1 MYADKINPAP
11 PAPSSPRKPQI
22 TLRALAILA
31 LASGAGATSLR
42 ALSAP
47 AEKPNSP
54 AKADVMKSAAAKP
67 LTKDEKIVHVLNR
80 LGFGPRPGDVQ
91 KVKAMGLQAY
101 INQQLSP
108 ETINDSAV
116 DQQLAAYTQLSLSDE
131 QLMGLYQARQQAF
144 AASRKLRKAIIGENT
159 QKNAAANPIMTPGA
173 NPAMTPGAA
182 AGVTVDAAGGAN
194 PIMTDTTGA
203 DAPDKKGKGKKSI
216 LAQADPQERQEA
228 QAARRALAQASL
240 PVALAQKQF
249 VDAKALRAIESE
261 RQLQEVLVDF
271 WSNHFNIDVRKQS
284 CGVLKIADD
293 REVIRPHILGKFRD
307 LLGAS
312 AHSPAMLVYLDNALS
327 TSDTPPDMNAMRAAM
342 NGMGGQGGR
351 VNRMGR
357 AGMMRRR
364 LALMGGVGANGQA
377 PNAQASAAPAKKKRG
392 GLNENYGREIME
404 LHTLGVDGGYTQA
417 DVTEVARCFTGW
429 SIGRQ
434 APAMGAGMANN
445 MRMRQ
450 RLAGGKKGGVGAFEF
465 HPFLHDNGAKTV
477 LGHQIPAGGGIQD
490 GETVLD
496 ILASHPATMQHIST
510 QLCQRLVSDTPPA
523 SLVDK
528 CVQAWKRTDGDL
540 REITRT
546 IITSP
551 EFYATAAFRSKIKSP
566 FEFAVS
572 SVRALGGTY
581 ASAVE
586 NGAMRGKGAKM
597 AGQLAGI
604 KPPKG
609 GGYLYMNTNSLVGEV
624 GTMGQPLFQY
634 QAPTGYP
641 EESQKWVSSGAL
653 ISRMNFALA
662 LTGGKLGDVSLPAS
676 SPALTGASNP
686 NAFIDRFAEQVLHG
700 SIAPATRATLLKQIS
715 DTPDAK
721 PIATATAPVDAN
733 TTQRMAALLL
743 GSPEFQRH

>member
-1 MYADKINPAP
+1 MYANKINPTPKNSAV
-11 PAPSSPRKPQI
+11 PRSAQ
-22 TLRALAILA
+22 TALRALAALA
-31 LASGAGATSLR
+31 LASGAGTISMR

-47 AEKPNSP
+47 AEKPKTP
-54 AKADVMKSAAAKP
+54 AKADVMKSAATKP
-67 LTKDEKIVHVLNR
+67 LTEDERIVHVLNR

-108 ETINDSAV
+108 ETINDSMV
-116 DQQLAAYTQLSLSDE
+116 DQQLAAYTQLNLSDE

-144 AASRKLRKAIIGENT
+144 ASSRKLRKEIISENT
-159 QKNAAANPIMTPGA
+159 KKDAAANPMGA

-182 AGVTVDAAGGAN
+182 GGAN
-194 PIMTDTTGA
+194 ADTAAPGA
-203 DAPDKKGKGKKSI
+203 NAAPSDTPGLNAKGKKNI

-228 QAARRALAQASL
+228 MAARRALMQASL
-240 PVALAQKQF
+240 PVAEAQKQF

-312 AHSPAMLVYLDNALS
+312 AHSPAMLIYLDNALS

-342 NGMGGQGGR
+342 GGQA
-351 VNRMGR
+351 GR
-357 AGMMRRR
+357 ANGAMRPGMMRRR
-364 LALMGGVGANGQA
+364 LALMGGAAANGQTAAGQA
-377 PNAQASAAPAKKKRG
+377 PDAQTPAAPAKKKRG

-429 SIGRQ
+429 SIGRPV
-434 APAMGAGMANN
+434 PAMAAGGGAGMANN
-445 MRMRQ
+445 MRRRQ
-450 RLAGGKKGGVGAFEF
+450 MMVGGKKGGVGAFEF
-465 HPFLHDNGAKTV
+465 HPYLHDNGAKMV
-477 LGHQIPAGGGIQD
+477 MGHQIPAGGGIQD

-528 CVQAWKRTDGDL
+528 CVATWKRTDGDL

-581 ASAVE
+581 ASAIE

-597 AGQLAGI
+597 PGQLAGI

-609 GGYLYMNTNSLVGEV
+609 GGYLYMNATSLVGEV

-676 SPALTGASNP
+676 NAVLTAAPNP

-700 SIAPATRATLLKQIS
+700 SIAPGTRATLLKQIN

-721 PIATATAPVDAN
+721 PVAMTAPVDAT